1 MRAKLTRTG
10 LAALLLAS
18 SVMLAGGGTRAEA
31 APSAGWNEWSCQPS
45 AAHPNPV
52 VLLHGF
58 GGNEDAWDYMAP
70 YLVNAGFCVFSLTY
84 GEASPLLLFPNG
96 GVKALHDSA
105 LEIAAFIDEVQAATG
120 AAKVDVVGHSEGGLH
135 ALYIPKV
142 LGRASDVGRSMTL
155 ATDVHGYGPVQTTEL
170 LDLLGLRQLAAAITA
185 GLGCPGC
192 TDALPGSAFRRA
204 LAEGPVAQP
213 GVSYTLIFTRF
224 DELALAFA
232 PLGDPFL
239 REPGVRNLYVQDRCP
254 LDLVGHGNMPFS
266 RSVVSLVANAL
277 DPAQPVRCGLGLPL

>member
-1 MRAKLTRTG
+1 MKATLVRTG

-18 SVMLAGGGTRAEA
+18 SVVLAGGTTADA
-31 APSAGWNEWSCQPS
+31 APTAGWNDWSCQPS

-58 GGNEDAWDYMAP
+58 GSNEDAWVRTAP
-70 YLVNAGFCVFSLTY
+70 YLVDAGFCVFSLTY

-105 LEIAAFIDEVQAATG
+105 LEIAAFVDEVQAATS
-120 AAKVDVVGHSEGGLH
+120 AAKVDLVGHSEGGLH
-135 ALYIPKV
+135 ALYVPKV
-142 LGRASDVGRSMTL
+142 LGRAGDVGRAVTL
-155 ATDVHGYGPVQTTEL
+155 ATDVHGYGPVQTTAL
-170 LDLLGLRQLAAAITA
+170 LDLLGLRQLAAAIA
-185 GLGCPGC
+185 GGLDCPGC

-204 LAEGPVAQP
+204 LAEGPIAQP